1 MFPQCL
7 ENCLRYVLTHVNT
20 IHENFGFFNNYWVN
34 MSNACTNKKENISCW
49 LAGLCVDDAT
59 VVKLG
64 GCLLESASTTR
75 FKVYGLRKISACM
88 AVIG

>member
-1 MFPQCL
+1 
-7 ENCLRYVLTHVNT
+7 
-20 IHENFGFFNNYWVN
+20 
-34 MSNACTNKKENISCW
+34 MSNACTNKKKIFPVGR
-49 LAGLCVDDAT
+49 LDLCVDDAT

-64 GCLLESASTTR
+64 GFLLESASTTR